1 VFPPLVHPT
10 CGLPRG
16 PVSLW
21 APAIPLPP
29 PLVVLRPRRSRAV
42 PVTRLL
48 PPVLNSP
55 PSSLWPR
62 QFPLS
67 LPPVA
72 RCSLRPELSRLVSP
86 SARAPRSP
94 TATLPFGLARRFLPP
109 PRLSAPVLL
118 RRQPCR
124 QRPPRF
130 TVRSSLVLRA
140 LPLPPPQRLEVF
152 PLLPMAALCFSS
164 SPVPCRHLSPH
175 RGLEPPRFL
184 PAKRLP
190 SRHATLPRPTPFLP
204 VTLGALPLC
213 CFLPLGLQHL
223 RGPCPLQLSPP
234 SPRAPHLPSATPFRL
249 PCPVIQCC
257 CCLQAVVNLPPS
269 AFQFLRCRCP
279 QAVALQAPRSW
290 RPRHPKAALSR
301 LPKFIKALHLRL
313 PARGRSSSCFS
324 KSVNPS
330 PPAVLG
336 NPRSPPGPCSRT
348 LER

>member
-67 LPPVA
+67 LP
-72 RCSLRPELSRLVSP
+72 LRPELSRLVSP
-86 SARAPRSP
+86 SALAPRFP

-109 PRLSAPVLL
+109 PCLLAPVIL
-118 RRQPCR
+118 RRLPCR
-124 QRPPRF
+124 RRPPRL

-164 SPVPCRHLSPH
+164 SPAPCRHLSAH
-175 RGLEPPRFL
+175 RGLEPPRL
-184 PAKRLP
+184 LTARCRP
-190 SRHATLPRPTPFLP
+190 SRPALPPRPLPFLP

-213 CFLPLGLQHL
+213 RLLPLRL
-223 RGPCPLQLSPP
+223 RSLFLFRLSPP
-234 SPRAPHLPSATPFRL
+234 SS
-249 PCPVIQCC
+249 
-257 CCLQAVVNLPPS
+257 
-269 AFQFLRCRCP
+269 
-279 QAVALQAPRSW
+279 
-290 RPRHPKAALSR
+290 
-301 LPKFIKALHLRL
+301 
-313 PARGRSSSCFS
+313 
-324 KSVNPS
+324 
-330 PPAVLG
+330 
-336 NPRSPPGPCSRT
+336 
-348 LER
+348 